1 MQKCRLTYLVA
12 FVGLLVLC
20 SPLFFTPSHAQ
31 TNDERC
37 FDATNQC
44 ISGPIRDYWEANGG
58 LSVFGYP
65 ITPQRIETVE
75 GRTLPVQW
83 FERDR
88 LEIQQDEPQY
98 GRVTAGRLGARYLE
112 LIGRPWETF
121 APGTPKDGCMW
132 QEATRHNICEPFLS
146 YWQQNGDLMRFGLP
160 ITEPF
165 VEELE
170 GKRLLVQYF
179 ERRRMEHHTDLPG
192 SPVLLGLLGR
202 AVLDLQEGG
211 ATPAPVPAEVPQCVA
226 DYLNPERAEWA
237 RMLTAYKQ
245 VTFREALGCP
255 AMAAWSSIDA
265 ATQNMEFGKMIWID
279 VPGTGGPAYYPPWKR
294 IFAIINPTDSFR
306 SYPDTWQQGVD
317 PNIPSGFEPPR
328 EGLYPPWGGFG
339 KVWAE
344 DASLRNQIGW
354 ATQPQADSRTA
365 AVITFDLHGEGRDP
379 GFMVLIKESNI
390 VYVFGNPDNPSQY
403 QVIEP

>member
-1 MQKCRLTYLVA
+1 
-12 FVGLLVLC
+12 
-20 SPLFFTPSHAQ
+20 
-31 TNDERC
+31 
-37 FDATNQC
+37 
-44 ISGPIRDYWEANGG
+44 
-58 LSVFGYP
+58 
-65 ITPQRIETVE
+65 
-75 GRTLPVQW
+75 
-83 FERDR
+83 
-88 LEIQQDEPQY
+88 
-98 GRVTAGRLGARYLE
+98 
-112 LIGRPWETF
+112 
-121 APGTPKDGCMW
+121 
-132 QEATRHNICEPFLS
+132 
-146 YWQQNGDLMRFGLP
+146 
-160 ITEPF
+160 
-165 VEELE
+165 
-170 GKRLLVQYF
+170 
-179 ERRRMEHHTDLPG
+179 
-192 SPVLLGLLGR
+192 
-202 AVLDLQEGG
+202 
-211 ATPAPVPAEVPQCVA
+211 
-226 DYLNPERAEWA
+226 
-237 RMLTAYKQ
+237 MLTAYKQ